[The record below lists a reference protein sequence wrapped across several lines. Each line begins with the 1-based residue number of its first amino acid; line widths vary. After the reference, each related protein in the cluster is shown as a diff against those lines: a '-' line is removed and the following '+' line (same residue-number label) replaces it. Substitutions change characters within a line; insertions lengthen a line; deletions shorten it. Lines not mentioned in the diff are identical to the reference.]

1 MGWRS
6 RPLQARHSCINR
18 NGGIITKVDLT
29 TTPPTFTDIFT
40 GGSRGDFAAVGPDGC
55 LYATQTDRVIKVSN
69 ADGTCLPPPLG
80 PLVPTT
86 PPPPLPPVANAG
98 GPYAANEGAA
108 VAFNG
113 SGSS

>member
-40 GGSRGDFAAVGPDGC
+40 GGTRGDFTAVGPDGC
-55 LYATQTDRVIKVSN
+55 LYATQSDRVIKLTN
-69 ADGTCLPPPLG
+69 ADGSCSLA
-80 PLVPTT
+80 PTSVFPKLRVT
-86 PPPPLPPVANAG
+86 ML
-98 GPYAANEGAA
+98 
-108 VAFNG
+108 G
-113 SGSS
+113 SGSGGVTSSPTGIDCGPICSALFSQ